1 MEPQDDQREVVN
13 QTIEN
18 LTDAYHELLCQ
29 SRTMTDQFLG
39 DLEGLQLRAIQQ
51 K

>member
-1 MEPQDDQREVVN
+1 MDPQDDQREVVN

-18 LTDAYHELLCQ
+18 LTDAYCELLGQ